1 MAEESLNVQLP
12 GRVYRK
18 KNRWWWSVKLPGEQ
32 KAKPRA
38 LKPPGSR
45 LATTD
50 PEEAQ
55 QIALEMWQLATRA
68 EIEATI
74 RVEAEQK
81 MKSYTDEIAKV
92 KAEATETIAKLK
104 AEFAEQIKVY
114 SDAAAKAEEKAKAEA
129 AARTEAEAKLNEI
142 LTHPMRTAT
151 CECCGKKDI
160 PENDLVKIDSGQL
173 LCPDCVKQL
182 RG

>member
-1 MAEESLNVQLP
+1 MAEESFNVQLP
-12 GRVYRK
+12 GRVYKK

-38 LKPPGSR
+38 LKPPGAR
-45 LATTD
+45 FATTD

-55 QIALEMWQLATRA
+55 QIALEMWQLAIRA
-68 EIEATI
+68 EIETSI
-74 RVEAEQK
+74 RTETEQEIKSSAEKVEKLKTETA
-81 MKSYTDEIAKV
+81 
-92 KAEATETIAKLK
+92 ETIAKLK

-142 LTHPMRTAT
+142 LTQPMRTAT

-173 LCPDCVKQL
+173 LCPDCFKQL